1 MHDVVPRRICTDDGQ
16 ARALADTRLRE
27 SMGQASH
34 RVGGLPDGPL
44 LARHRIHERESIRVP
59 ARSRQER
66 PRGRIVG
73 GHEAAAAFAAAMAA

>member
-44 LARHRIHERESIRVP
+44 LARHRVDQEAGSVLARLKERS
-59 ARSRQER
+59 ER
-66 PRGRIVG
+66 
-73 GHEAAAAFAAAMAA
+73 HAAMAAAKAAAAS